1 MTSLV
6 PPLGFPPGV
15 TSPPAEPVEGLLETT
30 RDEESL
36 VDLRCSV
43 AVMRGSDVLVVH
55 RSDDPQRREDGDW
68 VLPGGRAPAGES
80 MVACARRET
89 LEETGLDVVVRRCL
103 FVLEV
108 TAPRSRDRVVELI
121 FAAETPNGAEPVS
134 REQHRHPGFVPL
146 DRLQHLHLRPPVAGH
161 LRALTGRRSAASGA
175 PYIGNLWR
183 PDESDE
189 TDETDPYWS

>member
-1 MTSLV
+1 MSHDHAYNRLT
-6 PPLGFPPGV
+6 
-15 TSPPAEPVEGLLETT
+15 A
-30 RDEESL
+30 
-36 VDLRCSV
+36 
-43 AVMRGSDVLVVH
+43 A
-55 RSDDPQRREDGDW
+55 RSDHTGPHRH
-68 VLPGGRAPAGES
+68 PFNTS
-80 MVACARRET
+80 H

-134 REQHRHPGFVPL
+134 REQHRHPDFVPL

-161 LRALTGRRSAASGA
+161 LRALTGRRSATSGA

-183 PDESDE
+183 PDE